1 LFTLSADT
9 YSIKYMNLHEIKQQK
24 EDKVST
30 LIKESGM
37 FFAFSNQQFE
47 ENKTPKAEGEK
58 YVHLFAGAYLPKSK
72 LNVYLDGMDAIN
84 KWFKEAIKDSKLR
97 REHIIYEL
105 SNHEAWYSG
114 DVEDTLNALGPDY
127 TYGEVKTIFNAEYN
141 KQMALRD

>member
-1 LFTLSADT
+1 
-9 YSIKYMNLHEIKQQK
+9 MNLHEIKQQK
-24 EDKVST
+24 EDKVSA
-30 LIKESGM
+30 LIKEAGM
-37 FFAFSNQQFE
+37 FFAFSNQQFD

-105 SNHEAWYSG
+105 SNHEAWYTG
-114 DVEDTLNALGPDY
+114 DIEDTLAALGSDY
-127 TYGEVKTIFNAEYN
+127 TAKEVWKVFNEE
-141 KQMALRD
+141 KETQMALRD